1 MQKYLITTSEVSTLS
16 RGMSVHVDEDKIETY
31 IRESE
36 SIDIK
41 SALGDALYLDV
52 KEHPEKYELL
62 LDGGTYED
70 KCGEKKMFMG
80 IKTALAYYTY
90 ARIVKNGD
98 GNVTRYGFVQ
108 KEEEYSSLTGIK
120 EKVMAY
126 DDAFSIA
133 NRYLKE
139 CVRFLQDKKKDYPLY
154 RGNGK
159 IKANRIVFKVLGN

>member
-1 MQKYLITTSEVSTLS
+1 MQQYLITTSEVATLS
-16 RGMSVHVDEDKIETY
+16 RGMSVHIDEDKIETY

-41 SALGDALYLDV
+41 SALGDELYLDV
-52 KEHPEKYELL
+52 KEHSEKYELL

-70 KCGEKKMFMG
+70 NRGGKKMFMG

-108 KEEEYSSLTGIK
+108 KEDEYSSRPDIK

-126 DDAFSIA
+126 NDAFSIA
-133 NRYLKE
+133 DRYLKE
-139 CVRFLQDKKKDYPLY
+139 CVLFLNEKNDEYPLY
-154 RGNGK
+154 KGLGMMK
-159 IKANRIVFKVLGN
+159 VNRIKSKLIGD

>member
-80 IKTALAYYTY
+80 IKTVLAYYTY

-108 KEEEYSSLTGIK
+108 KEDEYSSRLDIK

-126 DDAFSIA
+126 DEAFSIA

>member
-1 MQKYLITTSEVSTLS
+1 MQQYLITTLEVADLS
-16 RGMSVHVDEDKIETY
+16 RSMSVHVDEDKIDTY

-41 SALGDALYLDV
+41 SALGDTFYLDV
-52 KEHPEKYELL
+52 REHPEKYALL

-70 KCGEKKMFMG
+70 KCGEKKIFMG

-98 GNVTRYGFVQ
+98 LNVTRYGLMQ
-108 KEEEYSSLTGIK
+108 KEDEYSSRPDIK

-126 DDAFSIA
+126 NDAFSIA
-133 NRYLKE
+133 DRYLKE
-139 CVRFLQDKKKDYPLY
+139 CVRFLEEKKADYPLY
-154 RGNGK
+154 KGSGK
-159 IKANRIVFKVLGN
+159 IKANRTVFRILGD

>member
-1 MQKYLITTSEVSTLS
+1 MQQYLITTSEVATLS
-16 RGMSVHVDEDKIETY
+16 RGMSVHIDEDKIETY

-41 SALGDALYLDV
+41 SALGDELYLDV

-62 LDGGTYED
+62 LDGGTYGD
-70 KCGEKKMFMG
+70 NRGEKKMFMG

-108 KEEEYSSLTGIK
+108 KEDEYSSRPDIK

-126 DDAFSIA
+126 NDAFSIA
-133 NRYLKE
+133 DRYLKE
-139 CVRFLQDKKKDYPLY
+139 CVLFLNEKNDEYPLY
-154 RGNGK
+154 KGLGMMK
-159 IKANRIVFKVLGN
+159 VNRIKSKLIGD

>member
-1 MQKYLITTSEVSTLS
+1 MQQYLITTLDVSSLS

-52 KEHPEKYELL
+52 KENPEKYKLL
-62 LDGGTYED
+62 LDGGIYED
-70 KCGEKKMFMG
+70 KCGEKKIFMG

-98 GNVTRYGFVQ
+98 GNVTRYGFVH
-108 KEEEYSSLTGIK
+108 KEDEYSSRPDIK

-126 DDAFSIA
+126 NDAFSIA
-133 NRYLKE
+133 DRYLKE
-139 CVRFLQDKKKDYPLY
+139 CVRFLEEKKDDYPLY
-154 RGNGK
+154 KGNGK
-159 IKANRIVFKVLGN
+159 IKANRTVFRILGD

>member
-1 MQKYLITTSEVSTLS
+1 MQQYLITTSEVATLS
-16 RGMSVHVDEDKIETY
+16 RGMSVHIDEDKIETY

-41 SALGDALYLDV
+41 SALGDELYLDV
-52 KEHPEKYELL
+52 KEHSEKYELL

-70 KCGEKKMFMG
+70 NRGEKKMFMG

-108 KEEEYSSLTGIK
+108 KEDEYSSRPDIK

-126 DDAFSIA
+126 NDAFSIA
-133 NRYLKE
+133 DRYLKE
-139 CVRFLQDKKKDYPLY
+139 CVLFLNEKNDEYPLY
-154 RGNGK
+154 KGLGMMK
-159 IKANRIVFKVLGN
+159 VNRIKSKLIGD

>member
-1 MQKYLITTSEVSTLS
+1 MQQYLITTLEVADLS
-16 RGMSVHVDEDKIETY
+16 RSMSVHVDENKIDTY

-52 KEHPEKYELL
+52 KENPEKYKLL
-62 LDGGTYED
+62 LDGGIYED
-70 KCGEKKMFMG
+70 KCGEKKIFMG

-98 GNVTRYGFVQ
+98 GNVTRYGFVH
-108 KEEEYSSLTGIK
+108 KEDEYSSRPDIK

-126 DDAFSIA
+126 NDAFSIA
-133 NRYLKE
+133 DRYLKE
-139 CVRFLQDKKKDYPLY
+139 CVRFLDDRKEEYPLY
-154 RGNGK
+154 KGNGK
-159 IKANRIVFKVLGN
+159 IKANRTVFRILGD

>member
-1 MQKYLITTSEVSTLS
+1 MQQYLITTLEVADLS
-16 RGMSVHVDEDKIETY
+16 RSMSVHVDEDKIETY

-52 KEHPEKYELL
+52 KENPEKYELL

-70 KCGEKKMFMG
+70 KCGEKKIFMG

-98 GNVTRYGFVQ
+98 FNMTRYGLMQ
-108 KEEEYSSLTGIK
+108 KEDEYSSRPDIK

-126 DDAFSIA
+126 NDAFSIA
-133 NRYLKE
+133 DRYLKE
-139 CVRFLQDKKKDYPLY
+139 CVRFLEEKNDDYPLY
-154 RGNGK
+154 KGNGK
-159 IKANRIVFKVLGN
+159 IKANRTVFRILGD

>member
-1 MQKYLITTSEVSTLS
+1 MQKYLITTLEVSTLS

-41 SALGDALYLDV
+41 SALGDALYLDM

-70 KCGEKKMFMG
+70 KLGEKKMLMG

-108 KEEEYSSLTGIK
+108 KEEEYSSFADIK

-133 NRYLKE
+133 DRYLKE
-139 CVRFLQDKKKDYPLY
+139 CVMFLEDKKNDYPLY
-154 RGNGK
+154 KGNGK
-159 IKANRIVFKVLGN
+159 IKANRTVYRVLGD

>member
-1 MQKYLITTSEVSTLS
+1 MQQYLITTLDVSSLS

-41 SALGDALYLDV
+41 SALGDEFYLDV
-52 KEHPEKYELL
+52 REHPEKYALL

-70 KCGEKKMFMG
+70 KCGEKKIFMG

-98 GNVTRYGFVQ
+98 GNVTKYGFVH
-108 KEEEYSSLTGIK
+108 KEDEYSSRPDIK

-126 DDAFSIA
+126 NDAFSIA
-133 NRYLKE
+133 DRYLKE
-139 CVRFLQDKKKDYPLY
+139 CVRFLEEKNDDYPLY
-154 RGNGK
+154 KGNGK
-159 IKANRIVFKVLGN
+159 IKANRTVFRILGD

>member
-1 MQKYLITTSEVSTLS
+1 MQEYLITTSEVSTLS

-62 LDGGTYED
+62 LDGGAYED
-70 KCGEKKMFMG
+70 RCGKQLLTG
-80 IKTALAYYTY
+80 LKTALAYYTY

-108 KEEEYSSLTGIK
+108 KENEYSSHIEFK

-133 NRYLKE
+133 DRYLKE
-139 CVRFLQDKKKDYPLY
+139 CVRFLQDKKDDYPLY

-159 IKANRIVFKVLGN
+159 IKANRTVYRVLGD

>member
-1 MQKYLITTSEVSTLS
+1 MS
-16 RGMSVHVDEDKIETY
+16 RSMSVHVDENKIDTY

-52 KEHPEKYELL
+52 KENPEKYKLL
-62 LDGGTYED
+62 LDGGIYED
-70 KCGEKKMFMG
+70 KCGEKKIFMG

-98 GNVTRYGFVQ
+98 GNVTRYGFVH
-108 KEEEYSSLTGIK
+108 KEDEYSSRPDIK

-126 DDAFSIA
+126 NDAFSIA
-133 NRYLKE
+133 DRYLKE
-139 CVRFLQDKKKDYPLY
+139 CVRFLDDRKEEYPLY
-154 RGNGK
+154 KGNGK
-159 IKANRIVFKVLGN
+159 IKANRTVFRILGD

>member
-1 MQKYLITTSEVSTLS
+1 MQQYLITTSEVATLS
-16 RGMSVHVDEDKIETY
+16 RGMSVHIDEDKIETY

-41 SALGDALYLDV
+41 SALGDELYLDV
-52 KEHPEKYELL
+52 KEHSEKYELL
-62 LDGGTYED
+62 LYGGTYED
-70 KCGEKKMFMG
+70 NRGEKKMFMG

-108 KEEEYSSLTGIK
+108 KEDEYSSRPDIK

-126 DDAFSIA
+126 NYAFSIA
-133 NRYLKE
+133 DRYLKE
-139 CVRFLQDKKKDYPLY
+139 CVLFLNEKNDEYPLY
-154 RGNGK
+154 KGLGMMK
-159 IKANRIVFKVLGN
+159 VNRIKSKLIGD